1 MSLENPNPN
10 SGEQT
15 ESKETKPQVQENKI
29 VGEIPAE
36 EIPNT
41 VYKALLPDIKKHLNT
56 QTFNVSGSEVDI
68 LLDIKTVP
76 SIKPIQFTIDADK
89 ANVASS
95 VQNELNERI
104 AALNLKGGHDIT
116 SLQMTMRTYE
126 NDDTG
131 KRIKFGGGYTN
142 NYLGF
147 I

>member
-1 MSLENPNPN
+1 MSQEKIVPKNAETNEL
-10 SGEQT
+10 
-15 ESKETKPQVQENKI
+15 KEAKPQVEENKI

-68 LLDIKTVP
+68 LLDIKIVP

-104 AALNLKGGHDIT
+104 AALNLKGSHAIR

-126 NDDTG
+126 NDDAG
-131 KRIKFGGGYTN
+131 KKIKFGGGTGN
-142 NYLGF
+142 DYLG
-147 I
+147 